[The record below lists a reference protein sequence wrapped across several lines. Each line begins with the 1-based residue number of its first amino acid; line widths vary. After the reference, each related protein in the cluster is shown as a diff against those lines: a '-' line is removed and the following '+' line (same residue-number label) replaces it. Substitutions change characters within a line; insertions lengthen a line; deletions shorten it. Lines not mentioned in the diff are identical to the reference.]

1 MLGLSVNLQKSNEE
15 KRRRV
20 PEKPH
25 IETISPEHYIY
36 VTASSIFECLH
47 LKWKFLVF
55 LITFAPV
62 FINSNFLWTPRA
74 VQSIFVG
81 QQRSFLL
88 VKAKSAG

>member
-1 MLGLSVNLQKSNEE
+1 MRIIALFFFFCVDRAQICLDSVSIYKNPM

-20 PEKPH
+20 PEKPQ

-62 FINSNFLWTPRA
+62 FINSNFL
-74 VQSIFVG
+74 
-81 QQRSFLL
+81 
-88 VKAKSAG
+88 